1 MKVYS
6 KRFSTCI
13 PCGNT
18 ENYPFP
24 VLPRTQVVR
33 ELCREPMWIDE
44 TKEFEPIVEPERPL
58 SGKVGLSNLGNT
70 CYMNS
75 VLQALLMTRQF
86 CQEVLNY
93 CPLNESGKTP
103 LLEKLQ
109 NLFALLLYSKR
120 ICLAP
125 TDVLRASR
133 PTYFLPGQQQDS
145 SEFLWLV
152 YCVFAV
158 LVLFLLLI
166 FLINILLIINLKNFI
181 CFYFGT

>member
-1 MKVYS
+1 M
-6 KRFSTCI
+6 
-13 PCGNT
+13 
-18 ENYPFP
+18 
-24 VLPRTQVVR
+24 QVVR
-33 ELCREPMWIDE
+33 ELCREPVWIDE

-93 CPLNESGKTP
+93 RPLNESSKTP

-125 TDVLRASR
+125 TEVLRASR

-152 YCVFAV
+152 YYFYTSFCFKLYNFKKFLFVTSIQIWL
-158 LVLFLLLI
+158 LVKDSLDIKF
-166 FLINILLIINLKNFI
+166 IN
-181 CFYFGT
+181 